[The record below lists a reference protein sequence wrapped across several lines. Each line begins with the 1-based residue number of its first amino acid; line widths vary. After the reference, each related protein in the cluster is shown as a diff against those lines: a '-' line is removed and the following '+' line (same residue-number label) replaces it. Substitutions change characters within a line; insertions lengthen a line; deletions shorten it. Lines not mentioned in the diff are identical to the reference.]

1 MLIRVISLCLIL
13 CFSFPLHAH
22 DQPIDTLLRNLLL
35 NESEDIYKI
44 AAKMIHAERISSTS
58 VLDELAFRLD
68 AGIQA
73 QLNDDLLAWYA
84 KALMFADTQRYIP
97 KTKRRQKIGFKIK
110 VRFEQNETKIAR
122 ELERKGKFILATSR
136 VDDSQLNAEEI
147 IAVYR
152 NRNQGI
158 EGCLK
163 FLKNKDLRLNQ
174 IFLKKESR
182 IEYEKVSIPLYSD
195 SKR

>member
-1 MLIRVISLCLIL
+1 MKKLDRQEIMLKRKIKTLQSRL
-13 CFSFPLHAH
+13 F
-22 DQPIDTLLRNLLL
+22 ID
-35 NESEDIYKI
+35 
-44 AAKMIHAERISSTS
+44 KME
-58 VLDELAFRLD
+58 
-68 AGIQA
+68 
-73 QLNDDLLAWYA
+73 
-84 KALMFADTQRYIP
+84 ADTELKSIREKFPNFKINGEIIAITRRIP
-97 KTKRRQKIGFKIK
+97 KTKGRQKIGFKIK
-110 VRFEQNETKIAR
+110 VRIEQNETKVAR
-122 ELERKGKFILATSR
+122 ELERKGKFVLATSR
-136 VDDSQLNAEEI
+136 VDYSQLNAEEI

-195 SKR
+195 PKR

>member
-1 MLIRVISLCLIL
+1 MLKRKIKTLQSRLFIDKMDADIELKSIREK
-13 CFSFPLHAH
+13 FP
-22 DQPIDTLLRNLLL
+22 NF
-35 NESEDIYKI
+35 KI
-44 AAKMIHAERISSTS
+44 NG
-58 VLDELAFRLD
+58 
-68 AGIQA
+68 GIIA
-73 QLNDDLLAWYA
+73 I
-84 KALMFADTQRYIP
+84 TRRIP

-110 VRFEQNETKIAR
+110 VRIEQNETKIAR
-122 ELERKGKFILATSR
+122 ELERKGKFVLATSR